1 MPGVYRTPD
10 DVNYFAR
17 LSGFGNELADI
28 ITNDAFAEG
37 GSIFEIM
44 DADVAFQTQGGA
56 TWSRID
62 DTPTLVRSAS
72 WGLVKVQ
79 FRDW

>member
-1 MPGVYRTPD
+1 MYRTPD

-17 LSGFGNELADI
+17 LYGFGNELADI
-28 ITNDAFAEG
+28 ITNAAFAEG
-37 GSIFEIM
+37 GSIIEIM
-44 DADVAFQTQGGA
+44 DADVGFQTQGGA